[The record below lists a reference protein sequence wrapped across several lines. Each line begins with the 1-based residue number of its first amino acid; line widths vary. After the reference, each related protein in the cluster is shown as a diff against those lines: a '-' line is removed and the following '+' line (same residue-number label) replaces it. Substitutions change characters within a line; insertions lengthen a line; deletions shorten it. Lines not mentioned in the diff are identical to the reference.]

1 MAVTEAAGL
10 LLWRRGAHGVEVLVG
25 HMGGPF
31 WARKDARAWTIPKG
45 EVETLP
51 GSDDGSPARTE
62 ALYDAALRETTEEL
76 GLLPPAAVGADGT
89 PEPDVELGTVRNRS
103 GKRVTAWARRV
114 PDGWDLPAPGR
125 PASNNFTLEWP
136 PRSGHLQEYPELDRT
151 RWCPLDEA
159 RALVVAAQEDLLTRL
174 QAGQGLNPG

>member
-10 LLWRRGAHGVEVLVG
+10 LLWRRGAGGVEVLVG

-51 GSDDGSPARTE
+51 GADDSAPARTE
-62 ALYDAALRETTEEL
+62 ALYDAALRETAEEL
-76 GLLPPAAVGADGT
+76 GLLPPAATDADGT

-103 GKRVTAWARRV
+103 GQRVTAWARRV
-114 PDGWDLPAPGR
+114 PDGWDLPDPGR
-125 PASNNFTLEWP
+125 PASNTFTVEWP
-136 PRSGHLQEYPELDRT
+136 PRSGRTQEFPELDRT

-159 RALVVAAQEDLLTRL
+159 RALVVAAQEELLTRL
-174 QAGQGLNPG
+174 EARLAT